1 MTLSNTLVH
10 REVWTVSTTRVT
22 KPPARRLLGA
32 VAAITKKAAL
42 SLVAYLLLAMPP
54 VQERWAISAVDEIR
68 AIYSSLSGS
77 NVPIWIAHER
87 GFFRKH
93 GLKVDLIF
101 ATGRRPTQALVAG
114 EVQFISTA
122 ATASIPAAVAGADL
136 VILAGASNVSPLEI
150 FSKPDMSRPEQLKGK
165 KLGITTFGSATDTAA
180 RFALAKW
187 GMKTSDVV
195 ILQLGGCGEILAAI
209 VKGSIDAG
217 ICSDPTTIAA
227 RKAGFHQL
235 AALREIGLHV
245 QHVAVVAQ
253 RSYIRKHPDITER
266 FLRAYAEAIR
276 YFHNNREGTVAVMAR
291 YLRNMDAETIA
302 ESYNNHLSIISKTP
316 HPTIEGIQFIL
327 DELATRDVRAKRYK
341 PEELIDRSFIEK
353 LNREGFFKSQ

>member
-1 MTLSNTLVH
+1 MKPILERKSPVLSGVVGMGLLVCFLVVVTTTQRLWAVTLLKDL
-10 REVWTVSTTRVT
+10 RV
-22 KPPARRLLGA
+22 
-32 VAAITKKAAL
+32 V
-42 SLVAYLLLAMPP
+42 
-54 VQERWAISAVDEIR
+54 
-68 AIYSSLSGS
+68 YSSLSGS
-77 NVPIWIAHER
+77 NVPIWVAHER
-87 GFFRKH
+87 GFFRNY
-93 GLKVDLIF
+93 GLQVDLIF

-122 ATASIPAAVAGADL
+122 ATASIPAVVAGADL

-150 FSKPDMSRPEQLKGK
+150 FSKPNITRPEQLRGK

-187 GMKTSDVV
+187 GIKPSEVV

-235 AALREIGLHV
+235 VALRELGLNV
-245 QHVAVVAQ
+245 QHVAIVAQ
-253 RSYIRKHPDITER
+253 RSYARKHPDITEQ

-276 YFHNNREGTVAVMAR
+276 YFHRNRDGTVAVMAK

-302 ESYNNHLSIISKTP
+302 ESYKNHLSIIP
-316 HPTIEGIQFIL
+316 EVPYPTMEGIQFIL
-327 DELATRDVRAKRYK
+327 DELATREVRAKRYK
-341 PEELIDRSFIEK
+341 PQDLVDRSFIEK
-353 LNREGFFKSQ
+353 LDREGFFKSQ